1 MILNQKYNKS
11 SESTLTHTE
20 WNELMTDLQNSVS
33 TSEALNNNYI
43 ETSLSTKNNLKI
55 SAAGTYKIV
64 EVEGGTAQNPLTF
77 SISDINASYSKEAL
91 KEIVDG
97 NANKLSD
104 LVHTGTLFAITGQ
117 DNKLFKLSSDVAPK
131 ISIES
136 EEEVDLNAKYGD
148 VVLTSG
154 DCIKCEAPEIR
165 LNAIN
170 SDKTGGMVNFG
181 ATQDVIFITKKLT
194 GGMKVEAP
202 TTPTKIKQ
210 VLQNNTT
217 QEVLW
222 DGSRFM
228 ITLQELYGKDG
239 NNELV
244 KVTPDNYN
252 TYKETDAFFSDGS
265 AVPAD
270 YTCYCGFTTEDNG
283 TYTTVIYMW
292 GTKGSAPQFKKKVGK
307 PVATYTHS
315 SAEVLGNTRTISSGD
330 SDTTYDIVKGIE
342 YITFIFPSEE
352 ASKKATAG
360 ISVVQPDSFV
370 ESSNLSV
377 NLESLFEAS
386 NAIIKN
392 DALKE
397 SSNFEIIKDWTYQDG
412 LRNDFITIHL
422 IRTFQ
427 CVEWDGTSECI
438 NRTTNNPSLQIG
450 KIYTFQDVIDGAS
463 EESSDF
469 YGITIGT
476 ISNIIDTLRIGT
488 TEYYEFANNVKVGF
502 KPMPLS
508 GNLNIEG
515 SSDIV
520 INIPKI
526 KCNSNTVLSVVDQN
540 VEYSASVLDI
550 LKLVEFF
557 KTGAGQANGPWS
569 QQ

>member
-1 MILNQKYNKS
+1 MILNQKYNKN

-43 ETSLSTKNNLKI
+43 ETSLSAKNNLKI

-64 EVEGGTAQNPLTF
+64 EVEGETAQNPLTF

-104 LVHTGTLFAITGQ
+104 LVYTGTLFAITGQ

-136 EEEVDLNAKYGD
+136 EEEVDLDAKYGD

-194 GGMKVEAP
+194 SGMKVEAP

-252 TYKETDAFFSDGS
+252 TYKETNAFFSDGS

-315 SAEVLGNTRTISSGD
+315 SADYLGGYDRIVAVD
-330 SDTTYDIVKGIE
+330 DQDPTYDFVKGMDYLE
-342 YITFIFPSEE
+342 FIFPSEE
-352 ASKKATAG
+352 AEWRE
-360 ISVVQPDSFV
+360 IYDVVQPNSFV
-370 ESSNLSV
+370 ESEELSINLEDVITSSKGIKRNSGLKSEAFKLSEQITRETGGINNKKTVLKLYPQFKCVPWNNTSELINLS
-377 NLESLFEAS
+377 NGGQPA
-386 NAIIKN
+386 
-392 DALKE
+392 
-397 SSNFEIIKDWTYQDG
+397 
-412 LRNDFITIHL
+412 
-422 IRTFQ
+422 
-427 CVEWDGTSECI
+427 
-438 NRTTNNPSLQIG
+438 SLQIN
-450 KIYTFQDVIDGAS
+450 KTYTFEDLNF
-463 EESSDF
+463 ESGDF
-469 YGITIGT
+469 QGINTTSLDTIQQGLKSGET
-476 ISNIIDTLRIGT
+476 K
-488 TEYYEFANNVKVGF
+488 YYAFQNYNVGF
-502 KPMPLS
+502 KPFLHS
-508 GNLNIEG
+508 GELIINSDADLNIN
-515 SSDIV
+515 V
-520 INIPKI
+520 PKI
-526 KCNSNTVLSVVDQN
+526 NYDPNTVLQVIEDLNTQYN
-540 VEYSASVLDI
+540 IPIIDI